1 MKKFACFVLTL
12 TLVAGSAMPAFAQET
27 VLISAPASVP
37 TIESVRFTGPAIT
50 VDLETVIEHRLAT
63 GAAIELA
70 LINQRSDEA
79 VARGYKEAMS
89 NLSLLA
95 PASLTAKLTELT
107 RDFARDNLT
116 TNHEAELNSIRKDAV
131 ELFYNAFSAQEYYKV
146 AKEDLAVSELTL
158 KNVQRRFDLGAASKL
173 DLLTAQNALTGT
185 KKALAEAHMGY
196 NVTLMNFNLEMG
208 YPLMQEVILKG
219 DLTIP
224 ALPSVD
230 LDVAIASALTLRNEI
245 KGALFAYEIQ
255 DITFANAKLTM
266 NRLASSYKKQE
277 VAYLT
282 AKHTADTIHDQ
293 IRVDV
298 MLKYM
303 SLAQKHLA
311 ALAAQSTADLAKE
324 GYRIAQISYNAG
336 MKTLAELQD
345 AEVAANQAKIL
356 AIGAV
361 TDMTLALYDFEYATG
376 IGTYRI
382 SL

>member
-1 MKKFACFVLTL
+1 M
-12 TLVAGSAMPAFAQET
+12 SAFGQEA
-27 VLISAPASVP
+27 VVISAPVPVP
-37 TIESVRFTGPAIT
+37 TIDAIQFTGPAIT
-50 VDLETVIEHRLAT
+50 VDLETVIEQRLTT

-70 LINQRSDEA
+70 LINKRSDEA
-79 VARGYKEAMS
+79 VARGYKEAFS
-89 NLSLLA
+89 NLQLAA

-107 RDFARDNLT
+107 RNFARENLT
-116 TNHEAELNSIRKDAV
+116 TNHEAELNSIRKEAV
-131 ELFYNAFSAQEYYKV
+131 DLFYGALSAQEYYKV
-146 AKEDLAVSELTL
+146 AKEDLTVSELTL
-158 KNVQRRFDLGAASKL
+158 NNVQKRYNLGAASKL
-173 DLLTAQNALTGT
+173 DLMTAQNALTGA

-196 NVTLMNFNLEMG
+196 NATLMNFNLEMG
-208 YPLMQEVILKG
+208 YPLMQAVILNG

-224 ALPSVD
+224 ALPHVD
-230 LDVAIASALTLRNEI
+230 LDAAIASALEMRNEI
-245 KGALFAYEIQ
+245 KGALFAYQIQ
-255 DITFANAKLTM
+255 EVTFANAKLTT
-266 NRLASSYKKQE
+266 NLLSATYKKQE
-277 VAYLT
+277 VIYLT

-303 SLAQKHLA
+303 GLAQKHLA

-376 IGTYRI
+376 IGTYRV

>member
-1 MKKFACFVLTL
+1 MKKFASFILSLVL
-12 TLVAGSAMPAFAQET
+12 VVGAAMPAFAQEA
-27 VLISAPASVP
+27 VLISAPIPVP
-37 TIESVRFTGPAIT
+37 AIDAIQFTGPAIT

-63 GAAIELA
+63 GAAIEVA

-79 VARGYKEAMS
+79 IARGYKEALS
-89 NLSLLA
+89 NLQLAA
-95 PASLTAKLTELT
+95 PASLTAKITELT
-107 RDFARDNLT
+107 RNFARDNLA
-116 TNHEAELNSIRKDAV
+116 TNHEAELNAIRKEAV
-131 ELFYNAFSAQEYYKV
+131 DLFYGAFSAQEYYKV
-146 AKEDLAVSELTL
+146 AKEDLAVNELML

-173 DLLTAQNALTGT
+173 DLMTAQNALTGA
-185 KKALAEAHMGY
+185 KNALAEAHMGY
-196 NVTLMNFNLEMG
+196 NATIMNFNLEMG
-208 YPLMQEVILKG
+208 YPLMQEVVLKG

-224 ALPSVD
+224 SLSPVD
-230 LDVAIASALTLRNEI
+230 LDAAIASALEQRNEI

-255 DITFANAKLTM
+255 DVTFANAKLTM
-266 NRLASSYKKQE
+266 NRLSSGYKKQE
-277 VAYLT
+277 VVYLT
-282 AKHTADTIHDQ
+282 AKRAADTIHDQ

-303 SLAQKHLA
+303 GLAQKHLA
-311 ALAAQSTADLAKE
+311 ALSAQSTAALAAE

-376 IGTYRI
+376 VGTYRI

>member
-1 MKKFACFVLTL
+1 V
-12 TLVAGSAMPAFAQET
+12 PAIDAIQ
-27 VLISAPASVP
+27 
-37 TIESVRFTGPAIT
+37 FTGPAIT

-63 GAAIELA
+63 GAAIEVA

-79 VARGYKEAMS
+79 IARGYKEALS
-89 NLSLLA
+89 NLQLAA
-95 PASLTAKLTELT
+95 PASLTAKITELT
-107 RDFARDNLT
+107 RNFARDNLA
-116 TNHEAELNSIRKDAV
+116 TNHEAELNAIRKEAV
-131 ELFYNAFSAQEYYKV
+131 DLFYGAFSAQEYYKV
-146 AKEDLAVSELTL
+146 AKEDLAVNELML

-173 DLLTAQNALTGT
+173 DLMTAQNALTGA
-185 KKALAEAHMGY
+185 KNALAEAHMGY
-196 NVTLMNFNLEMG
+196 NATIMNFNLEMG
-208 YPLMQEVILKG
+208 YPLMQEVVLKG

-224 ALPSVD
+224 SLSPVD
-230 LDVAIASALTLRNEI
+230 LDAAIASALEQRNEI

-255 DITFANAKLTM
+255 DVTFANAKLTM
-266 NRLASSYKKQE
+266 NRLSSGYKKQE
-277 VAYLT
+277 VVYLT
-282 AKHTADTIHDQ
+282 AKRAADTIHDQ

-298 MLKYM
+298 AAL
-303 SLAQKHLA
+303 SAQSTA
-311 ALAAQSTADLAKE
+311 ALAAE

-376 IGTYRI
+376 VGTYRI

>member
-1 MKKFACFVLTL
+1 MKKFASFILSLVL
-12 TLVAGSAMPAFAQET
+12 VVGAAMPAFAQEA
-27 VLISAPASVP
+27 VLISAPVP
-37 TIESVRFTGPAIT
+37 VPNIDAIQFTGPAIT

-63 GAAIELA
+63 GAAIEVA

-79 VARGYKEAMS
+79 IARGYKEALS
-89 NLSLLA
+89 NLQLAA
-95 PASLTAKLTELT
+95 PASLTAKITELT
-107 RDFARDNLT
+107 RNFARDNLA
-116 TNHEAELNSIRKDAV
+116 TNHEAELNAIRKEAV
-131 ELFYNAFSAQEYYKV
+131 DLFYGAFSAQEYYKV
-146 AKEDLAVSELTL
+146 AKEDLAVNELML

-173 DLLTAQNALTGT
+173 DLMTAQNALTGA

-196 NVTLMNFNLEMG
+196 NVTIMNFNLEMG
-208 YPLMQEVILKG
+208 YPLMQEVVLKG

-224 ALPSVD
+224 SLSPVD
-230 LDVAIASALTLRNEI
+230 LDAAIASALEQRNEI

-255 DITFANAKLTM
+255 DVTFANAKLTM
-266 NRLASSYKKQE
+266 NRLSSGYKKQE
-277 VAYLT
+277 VVYLT
-282 AKHTADTIHDQ
+282 AKRAADTIHDQ

-303 SLAQKHLA
+303 GLAQKHLA
-311 ALAAQSTADLAKE
+311 ALSAQSTAALAAE

-376 IGTYRI
+376 VGTYRI

>member
-1 MKKFACFVLTL
+1 MKKFASFILSL
-12 TLVAGSAMPAFAQET
+12 ALVVGAAMPAFAQEAA
-27 VLISAPASVP
+27 LISAPIPVP
-37 TIESVRFTGPAIT
+37 AIDAIQFTGPAIT

-63 GAAIELA
+63 GAAIEVA

-79 VARGYKEAMS
+79 IARGYKEALS
-89 NLSLLA
+89 NLQLAA
-95 PASLTAKLTELT
+95 PASLTAKITELT
-107 RDFARDNLT
+107 RNFARDNLA
-116 TNHEAELNSIRKDAV
+116 TNHEAELNAIRKEAV
-131 ELFYNAFSAQEYYKV
+131 DLFYGAFSAQEYYKV
-146 AKEDLAVSELTL
+146 AK
-158 KNVQRRFDLGAASKL
+158 
-173 DLLTAQNALTGT
+173 
-185 KKALAEAHMGY
+185 ALAEAHMGY
-196 NVTLMNFNLEMG
+196 NATIMNFNLEMG
-208 YPLMQEVILKG
+208 YPLMQEVVLKG

-224 ALPSVD
+224 SLSPVD
-230 LDVAIASALTLRNEI
+230 LDAAIASALEQRNEI

-255 DITFANAKLTM
+255 DVTFANAKLTM
-266 NRLASSYKKQE
+266 NRLSSGYKKQE
-277 VAYLT
+277 VVYLT
-282 AKHTADTIHDQ
+282 AKRAADTIHDQ

-303 SLAQKHLA
+303 GLAQKHLA
-311 ALAAQSTADLAKE
+311 ALSAQSTAALAAE

-376 IGTYRI
+376 VGTYRI

>member
-1 MKKFACFVLTL
+1 MKKFASFALCLAL
-12 TLVAGSAMPAFAQET
+12 LMSAALPAYAEEA
-27 VLISAPASVP
+27 VLISAPVP
-37 TIESVRFTGPAIT
+37 VPSIENITFTGPAVT
-50 VDLETVIEHRLAT
+50 VDLETVIEHCLST

-79 VARGYKEAMS
+79 IARGYKEAFS

-107 RDFARDNLT
+107 RNFARDNLAS
-116 TNHEAELNSIRKDAV
+116 NKEAELNSIRKGAV
-131 ELFYNAFSAQEYYKV
+131 DLFYDTFSAQEYYRV

-158 KNVQRRFDLGAASKL
+158 KNVQRKYNLGAASKL
-173 DLLTAQNALTGT
+173 DLLTAQNALTGA
-185 KKALAEAHMGY
+185 KKALAEANMGY
-196 NVTLMNFNLEMG
+196 NAALMNFNLEMG
-208 YPLMQEVILKG
+208 YPLLQEVVLKAE
-219 DLTIP
+219 LAIP
-224 ALPSVD
+224 ALEPVD
-230 LDVAIASALTLRNEI
+230 LDAALASAMEKRNEI

-255 DITFANAKLTM
+255 DVTFANAKLTM
-266 NRLASSYKKQE
+266 NRLASEYKKQE

-303 SLAQKHLA
+303 GVAQKHLA

-324 GYRIAQISYNAG
+324 AYRIAQISFNAG
-336 MKTLAELQD
+336 MKTLAELQE

-361 TDMTLALYDFEYATG
+361 TDLTLALYDFEFATG
-376 IGTYRI
+376 VGTYRI